1 MSKEIDYDFIA
12 SDKWKNIWRDISIT
26 DEQYLRFNEL
36 GLVEKEVLMCKGFY
50 ILKAYCK
57 SNSTCDKCT
66 FKQKHKGCFFR
77 GKTPREWG
85 LKQ

>member
-26 DEQYLRFNEL
+26 DEQYIRFNEL
-36 GLVEKEVLMCKGFY
+36 GLVEKKVLMCKAFY

-57 SNSTCDKCT
+57 CNPTCEKCPYR
-66 FKQKHKGCFFR
+66 KEHKGCYFR
-77 GKTPREWG
+77 DKTPREWG
-85 LKQ
+85 VK